1 MKATYEIYHRKHA
14 NLSVIGVSEVEES
27 KKGIESIFQEIKIAT
42 VLNLKKEMDIQV
54 EAVQRAPKKMN
65 PNRHIII

>member
-14 NLSVIGVSEVEES
+14 SLSIIGVSEVEES
-27 KKGIESIFQEIKIAT
+27 KKGIKTILKIKIANVT
-42 VLNLKKEMDIQV
+42 KLNKEMDIQV
-54 EAVQRAPKKMN
+54 EVAQRAPKKMN